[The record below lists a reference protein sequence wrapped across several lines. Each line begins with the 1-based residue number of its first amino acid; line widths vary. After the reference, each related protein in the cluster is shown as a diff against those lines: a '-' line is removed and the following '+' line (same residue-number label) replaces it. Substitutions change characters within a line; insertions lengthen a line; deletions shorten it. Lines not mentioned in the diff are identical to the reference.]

1 MNMHNDFA
9 HNKVV
14 IVHDS
19 GSSLLPEYRGNNV
32 DGLVEAPLSI
42 TTRINNKEES
52 WIDRPFSS
60 DSERAKF
67 INDIDNGNPT
77 TSQPNPS
84 VYKKIFSKIIQS
96 GTTEIAV
103 VPMSKELSSSFQSAC
118 IAANDLKDEA
128 NIAVAD
134 CKTVSAG
141 QLMLVDQAYRENG
154 KNMFSN
160 ANELVK
166 RVEDL
171 SKNIVVAQAFPSLKN
186 FIRGGRIGLAKGMI
200 ANVLGIIPII
210 GMNKDGQFI
219 PIDGKERGWH
229 KTREAIV
236 NYVSKEIGSRAVRL
250 AIAYFSSDQVENMRS
265 AIKDRFNIAKDN
277 NGNEYPIIATE
288 QSKVLSAHSGPGVI
302 GIGAMSLD

>member
-141 QLMLVDQAYRENG
+141 QLMPVDQAYRENG
-154 KNMFSN
+154 KKY
-160 ANELVK
+160 V
-166 RVEDL
+166 
-171 SKNIVVAQAFPSLKN
+171 LKCQ
-186 FIRGGRIGLAKGMI
+186 R
-200 ANVLGIIPII
+200 
-210 GMNKDGQFI
+210 
-219 PIDGKERGWH
+219 
-229 KTREAIV
+229 
-236 NYVSKEIGSRAVRL
+236 VSKKSRGL
-250 AIAYFSSDQVENMRS
+250 I
-265 AIKDRFNIAKDN
+265 
-277 NGNEYPIIATE
+277 
-288 QSKVLSAHSGPGVI
+288 
-302 GIGAMSLD
+302 

>member
-1 MNMHNDFA
+1 
-9 HNKVV
+9 
-14 IVHDS
+14 
-19 GSSLLPEYRGNNV
+19 
-32 DGLVEAPLSI
+32 
-42 TTRINNKEES
+42 
-52 WIDRPFSS
+52 
-60 DSERAKF
+60 
-67 INDIDNGNPT
+67 
-77 TSQPNPS
+77 
-84 VYKKIFSKIIQS
+84 
-96 GTTEIAV
+96 
-103 VPMSKELSSSFQSAC
+103 
-118 IAANDLKDEA
+118 
-128 NIAVAD
+128 
-134 CKTVSAG
+134 
-141 QLMLVDQAYRENG
+141 
-154 KNMFSN
+154 MFSN

-302 GIGAMSLD
+302 GIGAMSRLTIEQTD